1 MSSNSRRGFTIVEV
15 LVSTVILAFG
25 ILAGVAMLGTGFRWQ
40 GQAELTTQLTV
51 AAESKI
57 EDLKAV
63 AGTQTADT
71 IQLAVGGDLESNAT
85 GYWDSVEEV
94 GRTVERRWMVRPGPA
109 GALQVTVVAKTT
121 FPAIARRVQLSTQL
135 VHR

>member
-1 MSSNSRRGFTIVEV
+1 MTAARRGFTIVEV
-15 LVSTVILAFG
+15 LVATMILAFG
-25 ILAGVAMLGTGFRWQ
+25 ILAGVALLGTGFRWQ

-63 AGTQTADT
+63 AGTQAPDT
-71 IQLAVGGDLESNAT
+71 IELAFGGNLESSVT
-85 GYWDSVEEV
+85 GHWDTVDLD
-94 GRTVERRWMVRPGPA
+94 GRTIQRRWVVRPGPA
-109 GALQVTVVAKTT
+109 GSLEVTVIARTT
-121 FPAIARRVQLSTQL
+121 FPAVARRVQLSTQL